1 MADNYLEKR
10 YEEVFGAGRKVASGI
25 RRQSPSL
32 DSLLVKN
39 RSIRKYRQDCAV
51 PEEVLRKI
59 VSVNER
65 LASAMNRQVLR
76 FLIVNGGESAER
88 LRELIFREGQ
98 RPVAPNAFIVVFST
112 IPEERYVE
120 IDLGI
125 SLQTM
130 ALKAVELG
138 YNCLI
143 KGNVDG
149 ARLLEFYKAV
159 RGGGTSG
166 AKGSRGLPM
175 CGAVETKEI
184 PVATDKPAGDAQ
196 AELYPLSVL
205 CVGKGDE
212 SVFLMPVESGKAAD
226 LLPYTKDGVH
236 YVPKLRTEDLLL

>member
-32 DSLLVKN
+32 DSLLVRN
-39 RSIRKYRQDCAV
+39 RSTRKYRRDCAV

-76 FLIVNGGESAER
+76 FLIVNGGEAAER
-88 LRELIFREGQ
+88 LKGMLFSEDQ
-98 RPVAPNAFIVVFST
+98 RMVAPNAFIVVFST
-112 IPEERYVE
+112 IPEERYVDIE
-120 IDLGI
+120 LGV

-149 ARLLEFYKAV
+149 AWLQDFYKEV
-159 RGGGTSG
+159 RGGDGSGTHEG
-166 AKGSRGLPM
+166 
-175 CGAVETKEI
+175 C
-184 PVATDKPAGDAQ
+184 
-196 AELYPLSVL
+196 ELYPLSVL
-205 CVGKGDE
+205 CVGKSDE
-212 SVFLMPVESGKAAD
+212 SVFLMPVESGQVAD
-226 LLPYTKDGVH
+226 LSPYTKDGVH

>member
-39 RSIRKYRQDCAV
+39 RSIRKYIQDCAV

-65 LASAMNRQVLR
+65 LASAMNRQELR
-76 FLIVNGGESAER
+76 FLIVNGGEAAER
-88 LRELIFREGQ
+88 LKGMLFSDPQ
-98 RPVAPNAFIVVFST
+98 QPSAPNAFIVVFST
-112 IPEERYVE
+112 IPEERYVN

-149 ARLLEFYKAV
+149 TRLLDLYKAI
-159 RGGGTSG
+159 RGGDCSEAHEGG
-166 AKGSRGLPM
+166 
-175 CGAVETKEI
+175 
-184 PVATDKPAGDAQ
+184 
-196 AELYPLSVL
+196 ELYPLAVL
-205 CVGKGDE
+205 CVGKSDE
-212 SVFLMPVESGKAAD
+212 SVFLMPVESGRTAD
-226 LLPYTKDGVH
+226 LMPYTKDGVH
-236 YVPKLRTEDLLL
+236 YVPKLRAEDLQL